1 MEIVFGDYSLGI
13 RKADVSYIFAYN
25 LGGLDSLNKGGKEFF
40 YRVPSLAFWRAT
52 TDNDRGNGFS
62 RRSCMWMGADLFFN
76 VDDFSAVIDGKELKQ
91 GDLRAPR
98 NNSLLDSP
106 LRHAEEASVTF
117 FLSTCTSPSAKVCVK
132 YSVSGK
138 SDGIRVDYTY
148 TGCEGLPEF
157 PLCGMRFILPFRTES
172 FDWDGLSGETYPD
185 RMDGG
190 EKGTWH
196 CDGIP
201 ECPYVMAQDYGMHMN
216 TESLTVKSTDGRCLT
231 VESLPDSAFNFSLL
245 AWTPQEIEAAYHPI
259 DLPLKRRSYLTIAAA
274 VRGVGGIDS
283 WGSDVSPAFRLDAS
297 KEYRISFILK

>member
-13 RKADVSYIFAYN
+13 RNSDVSYIFAYN

-40 YRVPSLAFWRAT
+40 YRVPSLAFWRAS

-76 VDDFSAVIDGKELKQ
+76 VDDFSAVIDGKMLTQ
-91 GDLRAPR
+91 SDLRAPG
-98 NNSLLDSP
+98 NNMFFDSP
-106 LRHAEEASVTF
+106 LRHAVEASITF

-138 SDGIRVDYTY
+138 SDGIWVDYTY

-172 FDWDGLSGETYPD
+172 FDWRGLSGETYPD

-190 EKGTWH
+190 VKGTWH
-196 CDGIP
+196 SEGIP

-216 TESLTVKSTDGRCLT
+216 TESLTVKSTDGESLT
-231 VESLPDSAFNFSLL
+231 VESLPDSTFNFSLL
-245 AWTPQEIEAAYHPI
+245 AWTPQELEAAYHPI

>member
-13 RKADVSYIFAYN
+13 RNSDVSYIFAYN

-76 VDDFSAVIDGKELKQ
+76 VDDFSAVIDGKMLTQ
-91 GDLRAPR
+91 SDLRAPG
-98 NNSLLDSP
+98 NNMFFDSP
-106 LRHAEEASVTF
+106 LRHAEEASITF

-172 FDWDGLSGETYPD
+172 FDWRGLSGETYPD

-190 EKGTWH
+190 VKGTWH
-196 CDGIP
+196 SEGIP

-216 TESLTVKSTDGRCLT
+216 TESLTVKSTDGESLT
-231 VESLPDSAFNFSLL
+231 VESLPDSTFNFSLL
-245 AWTPQEIEAAYHPI
+245 AWTPQELEAAYHPI